1 MWQSPS
7 KLSSTKTNQI
17 MIRWTICCLFLLS
30 TVSCQTPAQPSPQ
43 SEVEATEPLTV
54 FLVRHAEKESGDN
67 PGLTPEGQL
76 RARQLADLL
85 EAVPLDAVFSTKFRR
100 TELTADPIATSKGLP
115 IMDYDPSDLPAF
127 AKKLQKEYQGKTV
140 LVVGHSNTTP
150 TLAGL
155 LDGTQSYPAFEETE
169 YGNIMMVTL
178 PMVGK
183 HKTMCLKY

>member
-1 MWQSPS
+1 
-7 KLSSTKTNQI
+7 
-17 MIRWTICCLFLLS
+17 
-30 TVSCQTPAQPSPQ
+30 
-43 SEVEATEPLTV
+43 
-54 FLVRHAEKESGDN
+54 
-67 PGLTPEGQL
+67 L

-100 TELTADPIATSKGLP
+100 TELTADPVAVSKGLP
-115 IMDYDPSDLPAF
+115 VMDYDPSDLPAF
-127 AKKLQKEYQGKTV
+127 AKTLQKEYQGKTV

-155 LDGTQSYPAFEETE
+155 LDGTQSYPAFDESE

-178 PMVGK
+178 PIVGK